1 MEASDLRAGVALVLA
16 GLAAEGQTTVDH
28 VYHIDRGY
36 DGLEQKLLALGPKC
50 SACNNKRAARAAL
63 VPERW

>member
-1 MEASDLRAGVALVLA
+1 MIRGVERLSGAAVEASDLRAGVALVLA

-36 DGLEQKLLALGPKC
+36 DGLEQKLLALG
-50 SACNNKRAARAAL
+50 AQVQR
-63 VPERW
+63 VQQ